1 MRKLSRPPTV
11 FGRDGRCGAAGCRVS
26 HHQSE
31 RCSPHQWTS
40 AGQRLYVGYFWFL
53 RFVCDITDFTCRT
66 CGNISNIA
74 LGINFSGLYR
84 QKVSCV
90 PYKFKSK
97 LQFKKSDPK
106 RRQNPQKT
114 SFVSAGFQVRGFEG
128 GIGRSQPS
136 LKQKKRLEGPC
147 QG

>member
-1 MRKLSRPPTV
+1 LDAT
-11 FGRDGRCGAAGCRVS
+11 GDAELQAAAYRTT
-26 HHQSE
+26 
-31 RCSPHQWTS
+31 SPS
-40 AGQRLYVGYFWFL
+40 VAVLISGLLLYVGYFWFL

>member
-97 LQFKKSDPK
+97 LQFKKSETSVKNP
-106 RRQNPQKT
+106 RRPPSCPLVFKCE
-114 SFVSAGFQVRGFEG
+114 ALKEG
-128 GIGRSQPS
+128 SGALSPV
-136 LKQKKRLEGPC
+136 
-147 QG
+147 